1 MLKDVDDALI
11 VRRCLNGESR
21 AFEVIIDKYQ
31 KTIYNLALRMVSD
44 TQDAED
50 IAQTVFIK
58 VYENLRSY
66 NPKYKFFSWMYR
78 IALNESINFVQQKK
92 KLEEIDADVVS
103 NDGTPDQEYSEIELR
118 ENVQLALM
126 RLKVDYRVV
135 IVLSHFQDLSYDEIA
150 YILEIPIKTVKSRLF
165 TARQLLREILIKRR
179 VYE

>member
-1 MLKDVDDALI
+1 MSQDVDDPTV
-11 VRRCLNGESR
+11 VRRCLKGESR
-21 AFEVIIDKYQ
+21 AFEVIIDRYQ

-44 TQDAED
+44 AQDAED
-50 IAQTVFIK
+50 IAQTVLIK

-78 IALNESINFVQQKK
+78 IALNESINFVQQRK

-103 NDGTPDQEYSEIELR
+103 NDGAPDQEYSEIELR